1 MNVMNTMNIKRYGQL
16 ITVSLLLALAS
27 CSRMDEMDTDII
39 PDGDGALTETLTLKL
54 NTKVTLS
61 DALEA
66 AWDNGDQI
74 AVWTGTSETEGGFQT
89 CKISSNSITVSFQD
103 ESYHRYNYAV
113 HYYGEQ
119 LPSYSD
125 GVLSVNLPDM
135 YEYSQVSGTKN
146 PVPMV
151 ARSLYTD
158 GSTLSFHAVGAL
170 ARIALDGIPASTK
183 YIKVIFDKDVTG
195 SFVISDPESSAPYIS
210 ASEASDKNVVTIAL
224 PDATNYQQYVG
235 SYINL
240 PVPQGAVGV
249 TAVKTYDSEAELL
262 ATNIGGAVISGWN
275 ARRAHAKKAT
285 ASFTPS
291 FHDFIIA
298 PGNLYTEN
306 GVMKISENAYT
317 HIYNGTK
324 TFTDTPADYSPND
337 RTIFSWNELYV
348 MLDTGNM
355 PTYEQATAN
364 QHGKDMSTMTFEAS
378 GKSWHVGTVDDYLR
392 ICGKAGAPLRP
403 GATVNLT
410 RPDGST
416 GSKAQS
422 RWVKLTIAER
432 TVENST
438 DALKGVLIFPDNRTI
453 NISFTAYAGNLDG
466 DGTNNKFP
474 NKMISFETLC
484 DLIDN
489 QGCAFLPAV
498 GNYILSG
505 NTPKYDNMGTA
516 ASIATATENPDN
528 EAEFKWWNMQNTN
541 LVTTNSSGVVTHP
554 GFLGKTVR
562 AVSVRMLR
570 PVE

>member
-146 PVPMV
+146 PIPMV
-151 ARSLYTD
+151 AKSLYTD

-224 PDATNYQQYVG
+224 PDANNYQQYAG

-364 QHGKDMSTMTFEAS
+364 QHGKDMSKMTFEAS

-392 ICGKAGAPLRP
+392 IFGKAGAPQRP

-416 GSKAQS
+416 GSKQQS
-422 RWVKLTIAER
+422 RWVKLTVED
-432 TVENST
+432 TSVENYDSKK
-438 DALKGVLIFPDNRTI
+438 LCGLIVFPDNKI
-453 NISFTAYAGNLDG
+453 VNISFIEYNGTLDG
-466 DGTNNKFP
+466 NNVNNATGNKFE
-474 NKMISFETLC
+474 NKIISFAMLK
-484 DLIDN
+484 DLVDN

-498 GNYILSG
+498 GNYIPKDS
-505 NTPKYDNMGTA
+505 KYDNMCTA
-516 ASIATATENPDN
+516 VSLLTATEDPDKQETN
-528 EAEFKWWNMQNTN
+528 CFWWNLATSNINEPTSTSKYTN
-541 LVTTNSSGVVTHP
+541 RLP
-554 GFLGKTVR
+554 
-562 AVSVRMLR
+562 SVRMLR